1 MKWRW
6 IFTIWP
12 ICWTTMVTC
21 KYGYR
26 LNFVSFFFLWSGHR
40 LLAEQIGTESLACV
54 YRGWGLGWG
63 RPLSTSRIL
72 PPLNV
77 LFVPRHG
84 SEKTQK
90 KALLVAVPDDFQNEM
105 MVLAF
110 AATLMATIPILLGN
124 EFDVNVGLKKKK
136 VNLNKWNDTLPV
148 IRKKP
153 SSFCREN
160 AEVCLRITGRWNQL
174 MVME

>member
-1 MKWRW
+1 
-6 IFTIWP
+6 
-12 ICWTTMVTC
+12 MVTC

-26 LNFVSFFFLWSGHR
+26 LNFLSFF
-40 LLAEQIGTESLACV
+40 
-54 YRGWGLGWG
+54 
-63 RPLSTSRIL
+63 
-72 PPLNV
+72 
-77 LFVPRHG
+77 LFVIRSSIACRANWDRIAGVRLERLWTRLRAPHKYFPDLASSLSSQKLQRKMHHRCYF
-84 SEKTQK
+84 SLCHDMDQK
-90 KALLVAVPDDFQNEM
+90 KRERNLLVAVPDDFQNEM

-136 VNLNKWNDTLPV
+136 VNLKKWNDTLPAN
-148 IRKKP
+148 RKKP

-160 AEVCLRITGRWNQL
+160 AEVCLRITGWWNQL